1 MRIIDMR
8 ISHFKSIKEMH
19 IKDIENALILVGQN
33 NTGKTTILD
42 AVRAVGGVYQMK
54 PEDYDRDGAN
64 IENGII
70 SKYRR
75 MEAWKKEF
83 CKKLPSYYDG
93 VLHFVFIANRDGKV
107 RYDDGYHKNNPYIK
121 EVFPKIYYVDAERN
135 LTQLQN
141 DILLLQEDA
150 LLKKMRTDCCL
161 FEQAKKCNHCFSCI
175 GPQFPQKWRSGIYFV
190 FYEPKCGEYADR
202 DDRDSAPFTA
212 SDKTFG

>member
-64 IENGII
+64 IEIAMSIAFFDKDFIQMQQNGII

-141 DILLLQEDA
+141 DFLLLQEDA

-175 GPQFPQKWRSGIYFV
+175 GLIDKKNAAGTNGI
-190 FYEPKCGEYADR
+190 
-202 DDRDSAPFTA
+202 
-212 SDKTFG
+212 